1 MFYRRE
7 RGKSVLNIWKSKVW
21 IIVVIVVVSLLALAI
36 GVGIYFLIQA
46 QQSVIV

>member
-1 MFYRRE
+1 MML
-7 RGKSVLNIWKSKVW
+7 KSRVW
-21 IIVVIVVVSLLALAI
+21 AVVAIVIGALIALAL

>member
-1 MFYRRE
+1 MLNML
-7 RGKSVLNIWKSKVW
+7 KSRVW
-21 IIVVIVVVSLLALAI
+21 IIVVIVVGLFIALAV